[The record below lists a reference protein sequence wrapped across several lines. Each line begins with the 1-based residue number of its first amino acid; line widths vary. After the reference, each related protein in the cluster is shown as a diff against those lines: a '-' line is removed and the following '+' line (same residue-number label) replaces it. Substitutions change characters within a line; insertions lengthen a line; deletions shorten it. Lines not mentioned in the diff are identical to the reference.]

1 MKKILIV
8 VVAAL
13 ALVGVGSVSA
23 QSRSSYFMEGSY
35 FRNDMNPALAPTRG
49 YVALSGLGGV
59 GVDLSTNFLSI
70 DKFVFQR
77 DNELVTALNSKVT
90 TEEFLGKLPS
100 KGKLSMDMKTKIL
113 GAGFY
118 IKDMYWTFGVN
129 ANVSA
134 SSKISMDLF
143 KAVKSLG
150 NGLYDLGDT
159 ALNLNSYIDINV
171 GSAFSVYE
179 NIRVGAK
186 IKFLVGLVNM
196 NAQFDELSANVTPES
211 VSATV
216 NGAWRANGMLFD
228 NSQVNS
234 GEEMGFNDL
243 ISSDIGYMLSNFKS
257 YGVAFDLGAEATFF
271 DDHLKVSAAV
281 TDLGFIRWGK
291 PSHVGGS
298 VNGDFTFNGVN
309 LGTSQLDADGGI
321 EMEMV
326 DNSTARG
333 YASMINV
340 SVNVGAEY
348 NILQNRIA
356 FGLLSHTKFCNTMAY
371 SEFVASVNFR
381 PLNWLSATISQTFMH
396 RQRLGV
402 LGFALNIHPCA
413 VNFFAGV
420 DFIDTAWVGGPG
432 SSTLPRYMKSVNAY
446 VGMGFNFARPK
457 FMR

>member
-1 MKKILIV
+1 V
-8 VVAAL
+8 VN
-13 ALVGVGSVSA
+13 G
-23 QSRSSYFMEGSY
+23 E
-35 FRNDMNPALAPTRG
+35 D
-49 YVALSGLGGV
+49 VALT
-59 GVDLSTNFLSI
+59 DLL
-70 DKFVFQR
+70 KF
-77 DNELVTALNSKVT
+77 D
-90 TEEFLGKLPS
+90 P
-100 KGKLSMDMKTKIL
+100 
-113 GAGFY
+113 
-118 IKDMYWTFGVN
+118 
-129 ANVSA
+129 NVV
-134 SSKISMDLF
+134 M
-143 KAVKSLG
+143 
-150 NGLYDLGDT
+150 N
-159 ALNLNSYIDINV
+159 NL
-171 GSAFSVYE
+171 
-179 NIRVGAK
+179 
-186 IKFLVGLVNM
+186 
-196 NAQFDELSANVTPES
+196 
-211 VSATV
+211 
-216 NGAWRANGMLFD
+216 
-228 NSQVNS
+228 
-234 GEEMGFNDL
+234 
-243 ISSDIGYMLSNFKS
+243 KS
-257 YGVAFDLGAEATFF
+257 YGAAIDFGVEMRFLNN
-271 DDHLKVSAAV
+271 HLKVSAAV

-309 LGTSQLDADGGI
+309 LGTSKLDADGGI